1 MKSAAWAIAFTAVCA
16 ALAAAPAA
24 AQGTTAD
31 RGVSAVPF
39 YSSADLMHG
48 VQRFWFQPQAEA
60 FAARSAELAQAL
72 SAHCGQASAPA
83 PASPS
88 AQAGARQPLA
98 PLQQRWLAAAQS
110 WDRLSGVLIGPLVER
125 RSLRQLDFTPTRPEL
140 IERAIRSAPADERAM
155 ERVGTPAKG
164 LPALEWLL
172 WTRPERLGRGPDAP
186 ACRYAVQV
194 AAEIAREGA
203 SLRDAFAAAAAPA
216 GSGGSG
222 GSGGSSSGSTGGG
235 NGAGT
240 AANGDDGDSD
250 GEGEGASAE
259 AGAAISEFINQFV
272 GGVERLRWLNIEK
285 PLRSAGQSGKPPA
298 FPRRDA
304 GATSA
309 AWAAQWQALRTL
321 AVAPAGEA
329 APAPGTGLVSL
340 EHFLRGWGRHE
351 LADRLK
357 QAVGRADRSLASLG
371 PTQPRA
377 RLLAA
382 SRELAAF
389 KRLLESDVAA
399 AMKISIGFSDADGD

>member
-1 MKSAAWAIAFTAVCA
+1 
-16 ALAAAPAA
+16 
-24 AQGTTAD
+24 
-31 RGVSAVPF
+31 
-39 YSSADLMHG
+39 
-48 VQRFWFQPQAEA
+48 
-60 FAARSAELAQAL
+60 
-72 SAHCGQASAPA
+72 
-83 PASPS
+83 
-88 AQAGARQPLA
+88 
-98 PLQQRWLAAAQS
+98 
-110 WDRLSGVLIGPLVER
+110 
-125 RSLRQLDFTPTRPEL
+125 
-140 IERAIRSAPADERAM
+140 
-155 ERVGTPAKG
+155 
-164 LPALEWLL
+164 
-172 WTRPERLGRGPDAP
+172 
-186 ACRYAVQV
+186 
-194 AAEIAREGA
+194 
-203 SLRDAFAAAAAPA
+203 
-216 GSGGSG
+216 
-222 GSGGSSSGSTGGG
+222 
-235 NGAGT
+235 T

-272 GGVERLRWLNIEK
+272 GGVERLRWLYIEK
-285 PLRSAGQSGKPPA
+285 PLRSAGQSGNPPA

-389 KRLLESDVAA
+389 KRLLESDVSA